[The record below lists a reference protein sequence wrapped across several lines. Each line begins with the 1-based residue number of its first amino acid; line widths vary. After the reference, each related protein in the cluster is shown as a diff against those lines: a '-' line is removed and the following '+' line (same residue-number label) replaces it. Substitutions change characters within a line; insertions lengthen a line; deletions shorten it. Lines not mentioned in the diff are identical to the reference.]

1 MATNYKELEEYFENL
16 ATQHVYIK
24 NTPEDKHFY
33 RIDVEEYLT
42 NIDSVEY
49 PFLSL
54 ERAEFGLSSPN
65 NDNISKNRTV
75 AFMIVN
81 KFDKD
86 DFNRMN
92 EIYDE
97 TEEVAE
103 DIINRIINDTQQLNF
118 PKLLRDVQV
127 SSIALQHLPPNPLE
141 NYCGVRVTMGIQSR
155 YEKEVD
161 NDKWKDLP

>member
-1 MATNYKELEEYFENL
+1 METNYKELEEYFENL

-24 NTPEDKHFY
+24 NTPEEKHFY

-42 NIDSVEY
+42 KIDSALF

-81 KFDKD
+81 KFTNE
-86 DFNRMN
+86 DFDRMN

-103 DIINRIINDTQQLNF
+103 DIINRIINDVQKLNF
-118 PKLLRDVQV
+118 PKLLRDVQI
-127 SSIALQHLPPNPLE
+127 SSIALQHLPNISIE

-161 NDKWKDLP
+161 NSKWIDLP